1 MYHQA
6 LAIDYDGTLATDGRV
21 DQATMATLDALRA
34 SGRRLILVSGRERQ
48 DLQRVFPS
56 LHAFDRVVLE
66 NGAVLI
72 RPGQNDAT
80 PLAQPPPQRL
90 VETLR
95 ARGVSPLSTGD
106 VIVSTWQ
113 PNEAIVLDV
122 IRELGLEHQVIFNKG
137 AVMVL
142 PPGVNK
148 ASGLA
153 AALDDLR
160 LSPHNVLG
168 VGDAENDQAFL
179 RMCGCAAAVA
189 NALPSI
195 RSGPTSSP
203 RARAARACGRS
214 PSG

>member
-1 MYHQA
+1 
-6 LAIDYDGTLATDGRV
+6 
-21 DQATMATLDALRA
+21 
-34 SGRRLILVSGRERQ
+34 
-48 DLQRVFPS
+48 VFPS
-56 LHAFDRVVLE
+56 LHVFDHVVVE

-72 RPGQNDAT
+72 RPGQNEAM

-90 VETLR
+90 VEALR

-160 LSPHNVLG
+160 LSPHNVVG
-168 VGDAENDQAFL
+168 IGDAENDQALL

-195 RSGPTSSP
+195 KEHADIVTS
-203 RARAARACGRS
+203 ARAARACGKS